1 MAHPSGEQ
9 QPRPWTEALES
20 QAPGCGTGAGRADS
34 YSRSCCGARLSPGL
48 LCPPAE
54 ARPWASCTRD
64 PLLGPPGSG
73 EVSGPELGVREASAR
88 AGPLVPRPRL
98 NGGVMFQQGG
108 VSQLCVD
115 AVACASDELEA
126 ANLPPSKRRKED
138 AAWVEVADMLP
149 ADPEQVCAHSGG
161 RSPSHALR
169 TCVPSAPR
177 PAGTSDARPARGCS
191 VAEPCPQDSA
201 LLTEDALLTLNF
213 SFYHVHPAPQSSV
226 HRCISCETLSFEM
239 RGDAR
244 AKSRTRPT
252 RCCLHGRRQ
261 GPGAPRGPEPSGA
274 HVTPVT
280 WVPKASGVCG
290 GCR

>member
-1 MAHPSGEQ
+1 MS
-9 QPRPWTEALES
+9 W
-20 QAPGCGTGAGRADS
+20 
-34 YSRSCCGARLSPGL
+34 RLLISLPAKEEKRTQPGL
-48 LCPPAE
+48 RWPTCSLQTPSRCVH
-54 ARPWASCTRD
+54 TR
-64 PLLGPPGSG
+64 
-73 EVSGPELGVREASAR
+73 
-88 AGPLVPRPRL
+88 
-98 NGGVMFQQGG
+98 
-108 VSQLCVD
+108 
-115 AVACASDELEA
+115 
-126 ANLPPSKRRKED
+126 
-138 AAWVEVADMLP
+138 
-149 ADPEQVCAHSGG
+149 GG
-161 RSPSHALR
+161 RSPSHALHA
-169 TCVPSAPR
+169 CVPSAPR
-177 PAGTSDARPARGCS
+177 PAGTSDPHPARGCS

-239 RGDAR
+239 RGDAG
-244 AKSRTRPT
+244 AKSRTLPT

>member
-1 MAHPSGEQ
+1 MKVAHPSAEQ

-48 LCPPAE
+48 LCPPTE

-115 AVACASDELEA
+115 AVACASDELAA

-149 ADPEQVCAHSGG
+149 ADPEQVCAHTGGTQPLARTPRLRAISTPTGGHLG
-161 RSPSHALR
+161 RSPGPRLLGGGA
-169 TCVPSAPR
+169 VP
-177 PAGTSDARPARGCS
+177 
-191 VAEPCPQDSA
+191 
-201 LLTEDALLTLNF
+201 
-213 SFYHVHPAPQSSV
+213 
-226 HRCISCETLSFEM
+226 
-239 RGDAR
+239 
-244 AKSRTRPT
+244 
-252 RCCLHGRRQ
+252 
-261 GPGAPRGPEPSGA
+261 PGFGSPD
-274 HVTPVT
+274 
-280 WVPKASGVCG
+280 
-290 GCR
+290 